1 MKRTTATPHTAAMPG
16 LPPDLHRLISSGL
29 RSSAPERQQRAI
41 DACLIA
47 RAFAAGFV
55 RGADPVHRRRGHVVD
70 AHHEHWLA
78 GYHAGRRAVDD
89 ATTGHLRAQ
98 LLPASAAP
106 ASTVPGGVRDHAPT
120 ARSATASTARP
131 TRARAIRAQPSRQLP
146 LI

>member
-1 MKRTTATPHTAAMPG
+1 MKRTTAIPHIAPMPG

-55 RGADPVHRRRGHVVD
+55 RGADPVHRRRRHVVD

-78 GYHAGRRAVDD
+78 GYRAVDD
-89 ATTGHLRAQ
+89 ATADHLRAQ
-98 LLPASAAP
+98 LLLASAAL
-106 ASTVPGGVRDHAPT
+106 ASTVRGARDRAPT
-120 ARSATASTARP
+120 ARGATASTASP

>member
-29 RSSAPERQQRAI
+29 GSSAPERQQRAI

-55 RGADPVHRRRGHVVD
+55 RGADPVHRRRRHVVD

-89 ATTGHLRAQ
+89 ATAGHLRAQ
-98 LLPASAAP
+98 LLPASAAL
-106 ASTVPGGVRDHAPT
+106 ASTIRGGRDRTPTVRG
-120 ARSATASTARP
+120 ATASTASP